1 MNTSG
6 SGEIF
11 HFHAFYFV
19 SGSCREGLI
28 ARGMWI
34 SDGAVDAQALRKFDG
49 QSVEY
54 VQCAATIDP
63 SKEDS
68 SNEWSA
74 TSSRWRS
81 RILIYVKNCLK
92 WILWA
97 TQILT
102 MTTCLL
108 TNDQRLIFDRNSGLC
123 RLMNS
128 EGSPFVLEPKAGS
141 YSYKRMPTIL
151 WYKRG
156 YVEIFWFAPEDY
168 YLSIHLFILMIIIL
182 SILIIYRTNYSKFQ
196 PS

>member
-1 MNTSG
+1 MPGISRVTARYIASNYPVYRELPTARYISRVSARLIGTGNYRLGRVEVCMNTSG
-6 SGEIF
+6 WGENF

-74 TSSRWRS
+74 TSSRWWS
-81 RILIYVKNCLK
+81 RILIYGKNCLK
-92 WILWA
+92 SILWA

-108 TNDQRLIFDRNSGLC
+108 TNDQRLFY
-123 RLMNS
+123 
-128 EGSPFVLEPKAGS
+128 F
-141 YSYKRMPTIL
+141 
-151 WYKRG
+151 
-156 YVEIFWFAPEDY
+156 
-168 YLSIHLFILMIIIL
+168 
-182 SILIIYRTNYSKFQ
+182 
-196 PS
+196 